1 MINRVLSETGV
12 VFQPVLTKNINLE
25 GSERIQV
32 YLDSGGYLA
41 AKKALAMEPA
51 EVVNQVKR
59 SGLRGRGGAGF
70 PTGVKWGFMP
80 GDASHQKVIVVNT
93 DEGEPGTFKDREIV
107 EQDPHQV
114 IEGVLIAAY
123 AVGASRAYVYIR
135 GEFFLGVK
143 RWIKAIADAYE
154 FGFLGENI
162 LGSGFSL
169 DMSVHRGAGAYIC
182 GEETAML
189 ESLEGKRGTPRL
201 KPPYPATKGL
211 FGLPT
216 LVQNIETLACI
227 PHIIRL
233 GPEWFAKIG
242 TDESTG
248 PKIFSVSGN
257 VRNPGNFEL
266 PMGTPL
272 REIIDVYAGGVPGGK
287 KIKAVIPGGVSTPI
301 LPARALDVRM
311 CFEDLAAAGSA
322 LGTGAIIVIDETHC
336 MVEVARRV
344 SKFFAHES
352 CGFCTPCRIGSRRI
366 FEILSRMENG
376 AGRPGDIELLLELA
390 EGIDGHTFCPMG
402 SALVNPVRSAIKHF
416 REEFEHHLTHKTC
429 LVPKITE
436 WEKEL

>member
-1 MINRVLSETGV
+1 MFSPYPDAEVGFS
-12 VFQPVLTKNINLE
+12 PVLTCNVHRV

-32 YLDSGGYLA
+32 FLDHGGYQA
-41 AKKALAMEPA
+41 AQKALGMEPD
-51 EVVNQVKR
+51 EIIDQVKR

-70 PTGVKWGFMP
+70 PTGLKWGYMP
-80 GDASHQKVIVVNT
+80 RESEPPKILAVNT

-154 FGFLGENI
+154 FGYLGKNI
-162 LGSGFSL
+162 LGSGFDL

-189 ESLEGKRGTPRL
+189 ESLEGKRGVPRK
-201 KPPYPATKGL
+201 KPPYPATEGL

-227 PHIIRL
+227 PHIIL
-233 GPEWFAKIG
+233 KGPEWFSSIG
-242 TDESTG
+242 TQQSTG
-248 PKIFSVSGN
+248 PKIFSVSGH
-257 VRNPGNFEL
+257 VRNPGNYEL
-266 PMGTPL
+266 PLGIPL
-272 REIIDVYAGGVPGGK
+272 REIIEVHAGGVPGGR
-287 KIKAVIPGGVSTPI
+287 KIKAVIPGGASTPM
-301 LPARALDVRM
+301 LPAEALEVRM
-311 CFEDLAAAGSA
+311 SFENLADAGSA
-322 LGTGAIIVIDETHC
+322 LGTGGVIVMDERVC
-336 MVEVARRV
+336 MVEATRRL

-352 CGFCTPCRIGSRRI
+352 CGRCTPCRIGSQRI
-366 FEILSRMENG
+366 YEILDRMEHG
-376 AGRPGDIELLLELA
+376 QGKPGDIDLLLNLV

-402 SALVNPVRSAIKHF
+402 SALVNPVRSALKYF
-416 REEFEHHLTHKTC
+416 YDEFEYHITQKSC
-429 LVPKITE
+429 LVSQKITA
-436 WEKEL
+436 